1 MPNATPM
8 IERARFDAR
17 EFYVNPYETFAE
29 LRRESPVHWYEPGQF
44 WVLSRYDDI
53 RHVNSHPELFSSE
66 SGYTLTDNVFAD
78 EAADLLDDQQRARL
92 ARGEMSRAELR
103 HEVSLAR
110 HRKSAP
116 DGDVAGRRITIT
128 DPPQHTRLRKFV
140 SKAFTPRMVAHYHDE
155 IEQIIFGAL
164 DAIQPGET
172 VDFVRAV
179 AVPIP
184 AEVIAVFLG
193 VPPEDR
199 AQFVAWSDDVA
210 LTFDEGDREAERR
223 LRQSSAAMY
232 RYVRDRL
239 RLRRDEPAADMLTA
253 MLDAEIDGDR
263 LSEPDMVAFAN
274 TFLFAGNETTRHVIS
289 GMARLLAQHPD
300 QRRLL
305 VEQPEL
311 IPTAIDELVRYLSP
325 VWGLHRTATE
335 RTEIAG
341 QTIEEGDLLYL
352 LFSSANRDESQ
363 WENAGVLDLTRLPSP
378 PHMGFGWGPHRCL
391 GSNLARLEARMVLEH
406 LLERFPDFELAGDPV
421 RLNSATFNGLTS
433 LPMVMK

>member
-1 MPNATPM
+1 
-8 IERARFDAR
+8 
-17 EFYVNPYETFAE
+17 
-29 LRRESPVHWYEPGQF
+29 
-44 WVLSRYDDI
+44 
-53 RHVNSHPELFSSE
+53 
-66 SGYTLTDNVFAD
+66 
-78 EAADLLDDQQRARL
+78 
-92 ARGEMSRAELR
+92 
-103 HEVSLAR
+103 
-110 HRKSAP
+110 
-116 DGDVAGRRITIT
+116 
-128 DPPQHTRLRKFV
+128 
-140 SKAFTPRMVAHYHDE
+140 
-155 IEQIIFGAL
+155 
-164 DAIQPGET
+164 
-172 VDFVRAV
+172 
-179 AVPIP
+179 
-184 AEVIAVFLG
+184 
-193 VPPEDR
+193 
-199 AQFVAWSDDVA
+199 
-210 LTFDEGDREAERR
+210 
-223 LRQSSAAMY
+223 
-232 RYVRDRL
+232 
-239 RLRRDEPAADMLTA
+239 MLTA

-391 GSNLARLEARMVLEH
+391 GSNLARLEARMALEH